1 MSTFNKIYKKV
12 ANNGNAS
19 DYALVGQVGVDGTPL
34 AEYKYDGS
42 SGVGTFGLVPSLNTN
57 GDEYFLT
64 GESWRPFRGFEEWMT
79 QDYEQLYAVSLGGL
93 SKLFSIPIN
102 PSAGAAPMGLLNSQ
116 TKEKLNALPEGVG
129 IDYEFN
135 DLANSAMVIHS
146 YGNAEVSST
155 RYKQALNLPA
165 FTSYNVLND
174 SYVTKLSNNQIRFKK
189 NGLYMVE
196 LRYSVKGSEK
206 TAKMDICPYINGKS
220 VRMLAITT
228 GNEYVLN
235 TYLTKMNQFL
245 IDVNDN
251 DTFDIRCF
259 TAYDEISAKAMIND
273 ICITCID
280 SSYFFSMSNRVLE
293 SRDSSIIYK

>member
-1 MSTFNKIYKKV
+1 MSVFNKVYKKI
-12 ANNGNAS
+12 ANNGNSS
-19 DYALVGQVGVDGTPL
+19 DYALVGQIGVNGTPL
-34 AEYKYDGS
+34 AEYKYNGS

-64 GESWRPFRGFEEWMT
+64 GESWKPFRGFEEWMT
-79 QDYEQLYAVSLGGL
+79 QDYEQLYAVSLGEL

-102 PSAGAAPMGLLNSQ
+102 PSDGAAPMGLLNSQ

-135 DLANSAMVIHS
+135 DLSNSAMVIHS
-146 YGNAEVSST
+146 YGNAEVSSVIYT
-155 RYKQALNLPA
+155 QVHNLPA

-196 LRYSVKGSEK
+196 LRFGVKGAK
-206 TAKMDICPYINGKS
+206 KDAKMDICPYINDTA
-220 VRMLAITT
+220 VRMLAIST
-228 GNEYVLN
+228 GNEYILN
-235 TYLTKMNQFL
+235 TYYTKTHQFL
-245 IDVNDN
+245 IDVEDN

-259 TAYDEISAKAMIND
+259 ASHEGVTATVAIND

-280 SSYFFSMSNRVLE
+280 SSYFFNVSNQVLTN
-293 SRDSSIIYK
+293 RDSSMIYK